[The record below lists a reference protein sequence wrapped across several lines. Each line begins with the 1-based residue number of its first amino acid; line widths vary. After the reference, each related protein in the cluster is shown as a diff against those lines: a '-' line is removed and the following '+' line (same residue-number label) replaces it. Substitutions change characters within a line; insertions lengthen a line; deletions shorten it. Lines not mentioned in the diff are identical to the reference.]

1 MIQPQEIEAKA
12 KEFEIHTS
20 NVQRDY
26 VFGWFLFGIFTQSSL
41 KDIVFLKG
49 GNALRKGY
57 FGETRFS
64 KDLDI
69 GIPIDI
75 EQDVL
80 LTEINKICD
89 FIQEKAQVIFDKDEN
104 IVKEKFTNDETPL
117 SDLKVY
123 EVRVYFKDFYG
134 EKSSMTLRVSLD
146 LTRFDKVLCDIQT
159 VKLIH
164 PYSDAAYL
172 ECNIRCMKLE
182 EIVATKLK
190 CLLQRQHTADL
201 FDYAYSIKLL
211 GGSLNKEEVVTTLIK
226 KTIFARNPHVLKE
239 ILKNTSLSYFRE
251 YWIRT
256 IICAKQTMI
265 DVEDAINI
273 FLSDLEGLFSIYQD
287 NGYRGFAFFG
297 ADLRMPIMEAA
308 RSQTLLRIRYK
319 GQDRI
324 IEPYALK
331 YQQRRDGQEREYLYV
346 YNLSGGDNP
355 PGWRS
360 FVAENVGLIENTND
374 KFEPREGY
382 QIELS
387 KAGELPENPYLFD
400 PNTPL
405 KRFSAPF
412 HPRRTNTRTR
422 SSFGP
427 KYTYRCGIC
436 GKNFTKR
443 SYDSKLGK
451 HKSKNGYPCYGGYGI
466 YVGTKY

>member
-1 MIQPQEIEAKA
+1 MIQSQEIEEKA
-12 KEFEIHTS
+12 KEFEIHSS

-26 VFGWFLFGIFTQSSL
+26 IFGWFLYGIFTHSDL
-41 KDIVFLKG
+41 KDTIFLKG

-64 KDLDI
+64 KDLDL
-69 GIPIDI
+69 GIPGDIDQ
-75 EQDVL
+75 EVL
-80 LTEINKICD
+80 LAEINKVCD
-89 FIQEKAQVIFDKDEN
+89 FIQEKTQVTFDKDEN
-104 IVKEKFTNDETPL
+104 NVKEKFANGESPL
-117 SDLKVY
+117 PDLKVY
-123 EVRVYFKDFYG
+123 EIRVYFKDFYG
-134 EKSSMTLRVSLD
+134 EKSSMTLKISLD

-164 PYSDAAYL
+164 PYSDSAQL
-172 ECNIRCMKLE
+172 ECEIRCMKLE

-190 CLLQRQHTADL
+190 CLLQRQHTPDL

-211 GGSLNKEEVVTTLIK
+211 GGTLNKEEVVSVLIK
-226 KTIFARNPHVLKE
+226 KTIFSKNPHVLKD

-251 YWIRT
+251 YWVKT
-256 IICAKQTMI
+256 IICAKHIMV

-273 FLSDLEGLFSIYQD
+273 FLSDLETLFSFYQD
-287 NGYRGFAFFG
+287 NGYRDFAFFG

-308 RSQTLLRIRYK
+308 RSQTLLRVRYK
-319 GQDRI
+319 NQDRI
-324 IEPYALK
+324 IEPYSLK
-331 YQQRRDGQEREYLYV
+331 YQQRRDGREREYLYV
-346 YNLSGGDNP
+346 YNCSGGDSP

-360 FVAENVGLIENTND
+360 FVSENVQLIENTND
-374 KFEPREGY
+374 KFEPRE

-405 KRFSAPF
+405 KRPAASSLS
-412 HPRRTNTRTR
+412 HGRTR
-422 SSFGP
+422 VRRSFGP
-427 KYTYRCGIC
+427 KYTYRCGTC
-436 GKNFTKR
+436 GKTFTKS

-451 HKSKNGYPCYGGYGI
+451 HKNKSGYPCYGGYGI